1 MGGAQ
6 TIGLAILDGGSANR
20 AAARDLLSAAR
31 WDKPGRSIDILVQRC
46 VEQAV
51 RRFREPAVI
60 YETAELGRLA
70 FPHTEEGLPNGQGLP
85 GRVPLAQASKLV
97 GLLPGVSPEW
107 LGNSAFTDAFG
118 CRFPYLVGEMAR
130 GIATARMVV
139 AAGQGGLFGFF
150 GSAGLRPD
158 AIRPALAEVKAG
170 LTSGEPWGA
179 NLIHCPDDP
188 DHERML
194 VDLFLEEGVRH
205 LSASAFLRLS
215 PEIVRFSAL
224 GLSRR
229 ADGSIERHHHVFAK
243 VSRPVVARQFLDP
256 PKAKLLRDLV
266 ASGRISPEQAE
277 LQSRLPVAEALTV
290 EADSGGHTD
299 NRPLASLF
307 HSIAELRSA
316 AVQRHGYDRPIFLGA
331 AGGIGTPA
339 AAAAAFKLGA
349 DYILTGSVNQ
359 SAVESGLS
367 RDGRLMLAEADM
379 FDMIMAPAADMF
391 ELGAKVQVLKR
402 GTFFAMKAHRLYDL
416 YRRYGSL
423 EALPGRDRFWLET
436 AVLREDIE
444 EAWAKTRAH
453 HEKRNPRLLAAAEAD
468 PKKRMALLFRRFLF
482 MGAHWA
488 REGLDSRRSDY
499 QIWCGPAMGAFNVW
513 AKKSFLEDPA
523 ERDVQQIGLNL
534 MEGAALVT
542 RAQQLRSVGVA
553 VPSSL
558 FDYRPRRLT
567 AC

>member
-1 MGGAQ
+1 MNRGGR
-6 TIGLAILDGGSANR
+6 SR
-20 AAARDLLSAAR
+20 AATLEASPPFRR
-31 WDKPGRSIDILVQRC
+31 QGPRQSIDILLERC
-46 VEQAV
+46 IEQAV

-60 YETAELGRLA
+60 YDTKEWGRLA
-70 FPHTEEGLPNGQGLP
+70 FPHTEEGLPNGRGLAGQAHL
-85 GRVPLAQASKLV
+85 GRTAKLV

-107 LGNSAFTDAFG
+107 LGNTAFTDSFG
-118 CRFPYLVGEMAR
+118 CRLPYLVGEMAR

-139 AAGQGGLFGFF
+139 AAGQAGFFGFF
-150 GSAGLRPD
+150 GSAGLRPE
-158 AIRPALAEVKAG
+158 AIRPALAEIKAG

-179 NLIHCPDDP
+179 NLIHCPDHP
-188 DHERML
+188 EQERRA
-194 VDLFLEEGVRH
+194 VDLFLEEGVRY

-215 PEIVRFSAL
+215 PEIVRYSAS

-229 ADGSIERHHHVFAK
+229 ADGTIERRHHVFAK
-243 VSRPVVARQFLDP
+243 VSRPVVAKQFLDP
-256 PKAKLLRDLV
+256 PKARLLRDLV
-266 ASGRISPEQAE
+266 AAGRISPEQAE
-277 LQSRLPVAEALTV
+277 LQSRLPLAEALTV

-316 AVQRHGYDRPIFLGA
+316 AIERHGYERPIFLGA

-367 RDGRLMLAEADM
+367 KEGRLMLAEADM
-379 FDMIMAPAADMF
+379 FDMVMAPAADMF

-402 GTFFAMKAHRLYDL
+402 GTFFAMKAHRLYDI
-416 YRRYGSL
+416 YRRYDSL
-423 EALPGRDRFWLET
+423 EALPDRERFWLET
-436 AVLREDIE
+436 AVLRETVE
-444 EAWAKTRAH
+444 EAWVKTRAH
-453 HEKRNPRLLAAAEAD
+453 HETRNPRLLATAEAD

-488 REGLDSRRSDY
+488 REGFDNRRSDY
-499 QIWCGPAMGAFNVW
+499 QIWCGPAMGAFNAW
-513 AKKSFLEDPA
+513 AKESFLEDPA
-523 ERDVQQIGLNL
+523 ERSVGQIGLNL

-542 RAQQLRSVGVA
+542 RAQQLRSVGVG
-553 VPSSL
+553 VPSGL
-558 FDYRPRRLT
+558 FEYRPRRL
-567 AC
+567 AGG